1 MALRVP
7 AGASSSGAWGMGD
20 PVYKT
25 RGAGRISP
33 CAGGDID
40 QVQVRGVGWDL
51 GCQVRCELLPLK
63 NKTPDSFEPGVCF
76 FASSFQLLASS
87 FQLLLHLAGQFRH
100 QLKQVT
106 YQAIIRYLE
115 DRGFLVLVDGNN
127 DLGILHTR
135 QVLDRTGDTDSD
147 IQLGRHDLAGL
158 ADLHVVGHK
167 ACVHCSARGTYGSA
181 QLVGQAVQQL
191 EVVAVLH
198 AATAGDHDLGTSQ
211 LGTVGLGQF
220 FAHKGGGAG
229 VLGGGNRFH
238 CGTATFGGHGVEAGA
253 AHGDDLDRGVGLDGG
268 DGVTGIDRALEGVGA
283 FDGDDLGDLVDVQ
296 QSGNAR
302 QVVL

>member
-1 MALRVP
+1 
-7 AGASSSGAWGMGD
+7 
-20 PVYKT
+20 
-25 RGAGRISP
+25 
-33 CAGGDID
+33 
-40 QVQVRGVGWDL
+40 
-51 GCQVRCELLPLK
+51 
-63 NKTPDSFEPGVCF
+63 
-76 FASSFQLLASS
+76 
-87 FQLLLHLAGQFRH
+87 
-100 QLKQVT
+100 
-106 YQAIIRYLE
+106 
-115 DRGFLVLVDGNN
+115 
-127 DLGILHTR
+127 
-135 QVLDRTGDTDSD
+135 
-147 IQLGRHDLAGL
+147 
-158 ADLHVVGHK
+158 HVVGHK

-302 QVVL
+302 QVVLAVGAGRGQDVAVALAQLGDQQGDVLRQLVGVGGVVGQQDLGDTSHFGSGFSHGATTGTSDQDLNIATDGSGSSHGVQGGGIQFGVVVFSNNQNRHVR